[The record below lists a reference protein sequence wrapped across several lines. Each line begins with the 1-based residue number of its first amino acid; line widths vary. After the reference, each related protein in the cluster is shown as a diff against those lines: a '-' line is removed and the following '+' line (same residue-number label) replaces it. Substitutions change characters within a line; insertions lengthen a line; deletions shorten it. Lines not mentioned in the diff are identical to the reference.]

1 MSGRNESEGR
11 GSPYA
16 PHTAAETEAMLS
28 AVGADDP
35 MELFDIPES
44 VAFDGEF
51 GIEARSEQAAERH
64 VGGLL
69 SRNDDLTEFL
79 GRGHYDHYVPSLVD
93 HLSLRSEFLT
103 SYTQYQPEITQ
114 GFLQALFE
122 YQSMLVELTGLGVVN
137 ASMYDHATALA
148 EAALLAARVRATDG
162 DRVLVPAYLLPERR
176 DVLEN
181 YTDGA
186 GLSVETYGTEDGN
199 VDTDALAE
207 TIDDDAVMVY
217 AENPT
222 TRGTVEESLNAVGD
236 LADDHGALFCLG
248 SDPVALSILQ
258 DPESVGAD
266 VVVGDAATLGIPSA
280 FGMGLG
286 LFACREDFVRQ
297 VPGRLVGASEESE
310 GRSPSSHS
318 SGHSPR
324 EDDTGRRTYTLTLQ
338 TREQH
343 IRRERATS
351 NICTNQAW
359 LALRTAIHAA
369 YLGPDGLVDLANDC
383 VRLAGDLA
391 DRLDGVTGVKAPVHD
406 RYHLREFVAHTD
418 QPARAVASDLEAE
431 GFAVHA
437 AGEHEVQV
445 CITDANEH
453 AADELVTA
461 FEEVA

>member
-1 MSGRNESEGR
+1 MSGRHEPGVR

-16 PHTAAETEAMLS
+16 PHTADETAAMLD
-28 AVGADDP
+28 AVGADDAA
-35 MELFDIPES
+35 ELFDIPES

-51 GIEARSEQAAERH
+51 GIDARTEREAERR
-64 VGGLL
+64 VRGLL

-93 HLSLRSEFLT
+93 HLSQRSEFLT

-122 YQSMLVELTGLGVVN
+122 YQSMLVELTGLEVVN
-137 ASMYDHATALA
+137 ASMYDHASALA
-148 EAALLAARVRATDG
+148 EAALLAARVRSTDG
-162 DRVLVPAYLLPERR
+162 DRVLVPDYLLDARR

-186 GLSVETYGTEDGN
+186 GLTVEAFGTDDGN
-199 VDTDALAE
+199 VDPDALADAV
-207 TIDDDAVMVY
+207 DDDAVMVY

-222 TRGTVEESLNAVGD
+222 TLGTVEEHLAEIGD
-236 LADDHGALFCLG
+236 LADDHDALFCLG

-258 DPESVGAD
+258 EPESVGAD
-266 VVVGDAATLGIPSA
+266 VVVGDAATLGLPTA
-280 FGMGLG
+280 YGMGLG
-286 LFACREDFVRQ
+286 LFACRENFVRQ
-297 VPGRLVGASEESE
+297 VPGRLVGASE
-310 GRSPSSHS
+310 
-318 SGHSPR
+318 
-324 EDDTGRRTYTLTLQ
+324 DAADRRAYTLTLQ

-359 LALRTAIHAA
+359 VALRTAIHAA
-369 YLGPDGLVDLANDC
+369 YLGPEGLVDLGNDC
-383 VRLAGDLA
+383 VRLAAGLA
-391 DRLDGVTGVKAPVHD
+391 DRLDDVTGVQAPVHD
-406 RYHLREFVAHTD
+406 RHHFREFVAHTD
-418 QPARAVASDLEAE
+418 QPAAAVASDLEAE

-437 AGEHEVQV
+437 VGEHLVQV
-445 CITDANEH
+445 CVTDANEH
-453 AADELVTA
+453 AVDDLVAA